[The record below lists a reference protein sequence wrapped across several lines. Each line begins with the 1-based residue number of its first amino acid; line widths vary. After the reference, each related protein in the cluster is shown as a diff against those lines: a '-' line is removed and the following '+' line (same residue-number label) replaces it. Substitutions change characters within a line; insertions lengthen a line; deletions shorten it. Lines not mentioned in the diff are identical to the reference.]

1 MPDIVRSLALAEQLG
16 DHEEER
22 LAEFARLMLR
32 TAKDLDAFV
41 RNQEAITASPPR
53 NRKAD

>member
-1 MPDIVRSLALAEQLG
+1 MPDIVRGLALAEQFR
-16 DHEEER
+16 DYEEER

-41 RNQEAITASPPR
+41 RNQEAITAALPR
-53 NRKAD
+53 KCRAD

>member
-1 MPDIVRSLALAEQLG
+1 MPDTIRTLALAEQLG
-16 DHEEER
+16 DYEEDR

-41 RNQEAITASPPR
+41 RNQEAITASMPR
-53 NRKAD
+53 NRRVD